1 MYKLTTIHQRL
12 VFVAVLLLI
21 STSGIL
27 KASTSN
33 PKPVELS
40 GGLIQISEISQTSV
54 NFDFSYPVHI
64 ENVSEAEGALQGYT
78 YYWQKTKDIHDPE
91 SWSTIAGA
99 TESGIRDGAVFR
111 STFYRRVVK
120 DGVGDIAYSNVVAFY
135 KLEIIAH
142 PSTAQQVVPIGG
154 TITPLTV
161 AHSDIEG
168 TPRYQWYVNSK
179 DSNTD
184 GMPISGANSPMYTPD
199 NSSANW
205 GYYYVVVTDQ
215 SGKSVTSNVSGEIFV
230 GDAINSISQIN
241 SNNLP
246 QYATLSWYTL
256 LTGDNF
262 DASND
267 TQAQVESLD
276 LVGNASNPMLQTQR
290 DRVWFEGSDTP
301 EFVYYF
307 RARHGTV
314 PTNSSF
320 YLGIDVNGDKIAD
333 LFVEAKTK
341 NNDVKVSLHLPD
353 TGDGTSPC
361 TTSWL
366 KEDTEPQ
373 DGESFITTYNV
384 QSDDFTTE
392 LNLDGPE
399 DRKIDGWVEFAI
411 SETTLVEFVNQ
422 NIEGLNITGE
432 SVITLYVFTS
442 TSENPNGDIGG
453 IVGDVDCS
461 NPTTWEDLGVT
472 VTSSVNELIELIR
485 PTINDGTYPTTE
497 INLTGTWGGSQGGT
511 DSLIV
516 ELNGETYTVT
526 DTQLTININQ
536 WLLEIDSTMV
546 EAGNSYTVT
555 ATAVR
560 GTETKTATATI
571 TVLDDNAD
579 LASLEVTDTNLT
591 FTDPSILTYQALV
604 GADQDQVV
612 LTAVASSSVASITIN
627 GETYTSGSSLTLN
640 LNSGINTY
648 SVEVIAENQINTR
661 TYTVVVLRAS
671 LPLVSEIDP
680 STDEDGDQGS
690 FEVVLPSQPTADVTI
705 SLSLSDDTE
714 ATLSA
719 SVLTF
724 TTANWN
730 VSQTVTLTG
739 IDDPLSEGE
748 SVRDG
753 AQTYQIT
760 GVVSS
765 VDELYNGGQMPT
777 VTMSNQDTDPPGIY
791 IDLNES
797 ETSESGGSISLQI
810 RILSTLL
817 TDNVELSLPL
827 EISDGT
833 EGSFSPTEV
842 VTSTTI
848 ILSNAQLSTTVLI
861 YGVDDS
867 IDDGTITYTLTSG
880 DPQAPGDSGYDNLTA
895 EDVAD
900 FVLSNLDDDPT
911 LTTLS
916 FFQDYTVYI
925 DQNDFTIDAP
935 LTNNSEGTF
944 SYTISPTSIGTI
956 DSNTRIISVLAVG
969 TAIITASQ
977 ASSTNYT
984 AASITA
990 TLTVLPLE
998 NTLYWA
1004 EDQTVAYGSDSFI
1017 IPIGQSSST
1026 GSYSYNSADETIAT
1040 IDANTGAITPLNA
1053 GTVALTVVQSADDTY
1068 EESTD
1073 TIFLTVTPIEAS
1085 ITTQDLTVDYL
1096 GNPLDLME
1104 AILSTTSSGVINFGS
1119 SNSELLSI
1127 DGSTATILGAGTVV
1141 VTVVQDASLN
1151 YSSTTATFTVRIN
1164 KIAPQLAPPND
1175 LELVYGSNDISA
1187 IVQSTSV
1194 GVLSISLSD
1203 ASIALISTYPFAENE
1218 AQLQISPLEVG
1229 VSTVTI
1235 NQAETA
1241 NYLAAST
1248 SFIIKVIKAIPDLIF
1263 EDIEVTF
1270 NDPNINISATTLST
1284 GSISFS
1290 SADSTIASII
1300 GTSLSINGAGTVV
1313 LTAQLEEDPH
1323 YLAATV
1329 TATLT
1334 VLKDDPILEL
1344 ADIAVSFEDPDFNL
1358 NATSNSNG
1366 AISYQ
1371 IEDNNIATVSGS
1383 LVSIVGSGFTTI
1395 IVSQEESVN
1404 YNALEISATL
1414 SVGAISPEIV
1424 FEDHF
1429 ATYGTASIPLSYSS
1443 TSLGAISFSV
1453 EDPAVAT
1460 LSGTDLVIVG
1470 AGTTTLVL
1478 TQEQDQNYFGSEVT
1492 ATLYVSKAE
1501 PVITTT
1507 DIEVTYGDSSFELDQ
1522 NFISSSSN
1530 GSISY
1535 NVLDP
1540 SIVSIEGTTVSI
1552 VGAGTTVVEVLQEE
1566 TSNYSSATASF
1577 TIVVQKAT
1585 PQIVFDDVELIYG
1598 AADLELTY
1606 SSTSTGA
1613 VTFESQNTAIAQIQQ
1628 SNLSVI
1634 GTGSLIIKLTQE
1646 ATSNYMAAT
1655 ASMTLVV
1662 RKKPLS
1668 ISGIKALDKVYDGNT
1683 TATLDLTGLLLNGL
1697 VFDDDVS
1704 IVVIGEFENST
1715 VGVDKKVNLN
1725 TTYSGIDLDNYMIS
1739 DQLTSSASITPKPI
1753 EINGLSGI
1761 DKIYD
1766 GTNQIV
1772 QETAY
1777 ELIGS
1782 FVNGDDVFVV
1792 GTPLYD
1798 SAQAGNRSI
1807 VRGSL
1812 DLSGSRAL
1820 NYSLSWSDG
1829 SGVISKKLLN
1839 ITALDDSKFVT
1850 EADPV
1855 GYNGVSY
1862 SGFVAGESEI
1872 DLNGSLIITRT
1883 NFEVDTPGLYQSV
1896 LKPSGFS
1903 STNYSINYLP
1913 GDFTIVPADAL
1924 VIDVDSQSIIY
1935 SQTPSYTMQGSY
1947 YSSQLSQVV
1956 TLDPP
1961 SFDQQ
1966 TGFYTLN
1973 DGIGGSVQFKLGLNS
1988 NSASVNSTSGNINVG
2003 SYDIITTDAEINS
2016 SSFSGAIIT
2025 TGSLTVLPKSITPT
2039 LIEPSKDYDGNRTLT
2054 VDNLN
2059 LEGLVLGDDLSAT
2072 FNGLYQSS
2080 IAGININYAVSAIQ
2094 LTGVDKDNYELSAVS
2109 FNGTD
2114 GIINPLSLSI
2124 SAQDVSKI
2132 YDSQPNK
2139 NYPIIFTGF
2148 IDGEDQ
2154 FSLSGALVIS
2164 EPAQSAIDVGSYNFE
2179 ISGFNSTNYTISYSG
2194 AQLEITKADL
2204 FIDGFKAQDKIY
2216 DGTLEAQVDLSDVV
2230 YSGLIQGD
2238 EIGLST
2244 SATFDTADVGS
2255 DKLVDLIHSFNGASA
2270 SNYSIS
2276 TQSTSN
2282 ASILKKPLYV
2292 SADDKIV
2299 NYTGST
2305 FEDFTVTYQGFVAGE
2320 TSLVLSGTVVFSGSA
2335 VSALS
2340 GGEYTI
2346 EVSGLT
2352 AQNYEIIYESGTL
2365 TIVEGDI
2372 DNDGIV
2378 DSLDDDIDGDG
2389 IVNEGDSDI
2398 NGDGV
2403 MDNGPDFD
2411 QDGMNDSFDT
2421 DDDNDGLADTVEPT
2435 YNTDPYNSDTDADGV
2450 IDGTEIQDGTDPL
2463 VGCDL
2468 IWDHRTILE
2477 YQEAWLSLDCDGD
2490 GLINLV
2496 EAGLDTD
2503 GDGNLDV
2510 FDNDDD
2516 GDTLLTKDE
2525 GADPNN
2531 NGLNDDSLD
2540 FDLNGIPDYLEKNKL
2555 DPNALVARDVEVFNA
2570 ISPNGD
2576 GDNDFFIVRN
2586 IEKYPDN
2593 ELFVMNKDGD
2603 LVERINS
2610 YGKDGNYFYA
2620 LDKDGEKLPV
2630 GVYYY
2635 VLRIRQFSL
2644 ERTIKGYLYI
2654 NW

>member
-1 MYKLTTIHQRL
+1 MFKLTTINQKL
-12 VFVAVLLLI
+12 VFLVVLLAMSATGNL
-21 STSGIL
+21 L
-27 KASTSN
+27 AF
-33 PKPVELS
+33 PKENKVVELT
-40 GGLIQISEISQTSV
+40 GGRIQISGINATAV
-54 NFDFSYPVHI
+54 NFDFSYNAVI
-64 ENVSEAEGALQGYT
+64 ENVSEAQGAIQGYT
-78 YYWQKTKDIHDPE
+78 YYWEKTKDIHDDT
-91 SWSTIAGA
+91 SWTEIVGA
-99 TESGIRDGAVFR
+99 NNNGIDDGQVFH
-111 STFYRRVVK
+111 TVFYRRKVV
-120 DGVGDIAYSNVVAFY
+120 DGNGAIEYSNTVTFY
-135 KLEIIAH
+135 KLEILSH
-142 PSTAQQVVPIGG
+142 PSTTQQVVSIDGS
-154 TITPLTV
+154 ITPLTV
-161 AHSDIEG
+161 THSDIDG
-168 TPRYQWYVNSK
+168 TPTYQWYVNSK
-179 DSNTD
+179 NSNVD
-184 GMPISGANSPMYTPD
+184 GTPISGATSPTYTPD
-199 NSSANW
+199 NSTANW
-205 GYYYVVVTDQ
+205 GYYYVVISDER
-215 SGKSVTSNVSGEIFV
+215 GERITSNVSGEIFV
-230 GDAINSISQIN
+230 GDAVNSISQIDN
-241 SNNLP
+241 NNLP
-246 QYATLSWYTL
+246 LYSTLSWYTL

-262 DASND
+262 DAPND

-276 LVGNASNPMLQTQR
+276 LVGDANNPMLQTQR
-290 DRVWFEGSDTP
+290 DRILFEGSSAP

-307 RARHGTV
+307 RARHGKV
-314 PTNSSF
+314 PNNSSF

-341 NNDVKVSLHLPD
+341 NNDIEVSLHLPD

-366 KEDTEPQ
+366 KEDTEPP

-384 QSDDFTTE
+384 ESGDFTTDT
-392 LNLDGPE
+392 NLDAP
-399 DRKIDGWVEFAI
+399 DDNKIDGWVEFAI
-411 SETTLVEFVNQ
+411 SETTLIEFVNQ
-422 NIEGLNITGE
+422 NIDGLNITGE

-453 IVGDVDCS
+453 IEGDVDCS
-461 NPTTWEDLGVT
+461 NPPTWEDLGVT
-472 VTSSVNELIELIR
+472 VTSSVNELIELIT
-485 PTINDGTYPTTE
+485 PTINGGTFPTTE
-497 INLTGTWGGSQGGT
+497 INLTGTWGGDQGGSDT
-511 DSLIV
+511 LLI
-516 ELNGETYTVT
+516 ELNGQTYTES
-526 DTQLTININQ
+526 DPQMTININQ
-536 WLLEIDSTMV
+536 WLLEINSSMV

-560 GTETKTATATI
+560 GIETKTATATI

-579 LASLEVTDTNLT
+579 LASLDVTETNLSL
-591 FTDPSILTYQALV
+591 TDPSVLTYQALV
-604 GADQDQVV
+604 GADQEQVF

-627 GETYTSGSSLTLN
+627 GETYTNGSSLTLN
-640 LNSGINTY
+640 LNSGANNYYI
-648 SVEVIAENQINTR
+648 EVVAENQINTR
-661 TYTVVVLRAS
+661 TYTVVVLRGY

-690 FEVVLPSQPTADVTI
+690 FEVVLPSQPTGDVTI

-714 ATLSA
+714 AILSET
-719 SVLTF
+719 VLTF

-760 GVVSS
+760 GAVSS
-765 VDELYNGGQMPT
+765 VDELYDGGQMPT

-797 ETSESGGSISLQI
+797 ETSESGISISLTI
-810 RILSTLL
+810 RLLSTLL
-817 TDNVELSLPL
+817 TDDIELSLPL
-827 EISDGT
+827 EISNGT
-833 EGSFSPTEV
+833 EGSFSATQV

-848 ILSNAQLSTTVLI
+848 TLSNAQLSTTVLI

-867 IDDGTITYTLTSG
+867 IDDGTISYTLTSG

-916 FFQDYTVYI
+916 YFQDHTVYI
-925 DQNDFTIDAP
+925 DQDDFTIDAP
-935 LTNNSEGTF
+935 LTNNTEGTF

-956 DSNTRIISVLAVG
+956 DSSSRLIGVLAVG

-990 TLTVLPLE
+990 TLTVLPLG

-1004 EDQTVAYGSDSFI
+1004 EDQTVAYGSNSFT
-1017 IPIGQSSST
+1017 IPIGQTSST
-1026 GSYSYNSADETIAT
+1026 GSYSYSSADETIAT

-1053 GTVALTVVQSADDTY
+1053 GTVALTVVQSADETY

-1073 TIFLTVTPIEAS
+1073 TILLTVTPIEAS

-1096 GNPLDLME
+1096 GNQFDLMD
-1104 AILSTTSSGVINFGS
+1104 AILSATSSGVLNFGS

-1127 DGSTATILGAGTVV
+1127 DGSTASILGAGTVL

-1164 KIAPQLAPPND
+1164 KIAPQLVPPTD

-1187 IVQSTSV
+1187 IVQSTSD
-1194 GVLSISLSD
+1194 GVLSISLSNAAI
-1203 ASIALISTYPFAENE
+1203 ASISANPFANNE

-1229 VSTVTI
+1229 ASTVTI

-1248 SFIIKVIKAIPDLIF
+1248 SFTITVIKAIPDLSF
-1263 EDIEVTF
+1263 EDLEATF
-1270 NDPNINISATTLST
+1270 NDPNINLTASTLST

-1290 SADSTIASII
+1290 SADPSIASIV
-1300 GTSLSINGAGTVV
+1300 GSSLSINSAGIVI
-1313 LTAQLEEDPH
+1313 LTAQLEEDEH
-1323 YLAATV
+1323 YQAATL

-1344 ADIAVSFEDPDFNL
+1344 ADIAVAFEDPDFNL
-1358 NATSNSNG
+1358 NAISNSSG

-1371 IEDNNIATVSGS
+1371 IEDNSIATVSGS
-1383 LVSIVGSGFTTI
+1383 LVSIVGSGFTSI
-1395 IVSQEESVN
+1395 IVSQEESIN
-1404 YNALEISATL
+1404 YNAAQISATL

-1424 FEDHF
+1424 FDDHF
-1429 ATYGTASIPLSYSS
+1429 ATYGTASISLSYSS
-1443 TSLGAISFSV
+1443 TSFGAISFSV
-1453 EDPAVAT
+1453 EDPAVAS

-1470 AGTTTLVL
+1470 AGSTALVL

-1492 ATLYVSKAE
+1492 ATLYVSKAS

-1507 DIEVTYGDSSFELDQ
+1507 DIEVTYGDSSFELDE
-1522 NFISSSSN
+1522 NYISSSSN
-1530 GSISY
+1530 GSINY
-1535 NVLDP
+1535 NALDP
-1540 SIVSIEGTTVSI
+1540 SVVSIEGTTVSN
-1552 VGAGTTVVEVLQEE
+1552 VGAGTTIVEVQQEE

-1585 PQIVFDDVELIYG
+1585 PLIVFEDVELTYG
-1598 AADLELTY
+1598 AADLELSY

-1628 SNLSVI
+1628 SNLSLV
-1634 GTGSLIIKLTQE
+1634 GTGSLIVDLTQE
-1646 ATSNYMAAT
+1646 ATANYIAAS

-1662 RKKPLS
+1662 NKKSLE
-1668 ISGIKALDKVYDGNT
+1668 ISGIKALDKVYDGST
-1683 TATLDLTGLLLNGL
+1683 AATLDLTGLVLNGL
-1697 VFDDDVS
+1697 VSGDDVT
-1704 IVVIGEFENST
+1704 IVVDAEFENSN
-1715 VGVDKKVNLN
+1715 VGVDKKVNLS
-1725 TTYSGIDLDNYMIS
+1725 TTYSGVDLENYIIS
-1739 DQLTSSASITPKPI
+1739 DQLISSASISPKPI
-1753 EINGLSGI
+1753 EINGASGI
-1761 DKIYD
+1761 DKTYD
-1766 GTNQIV
+1766 GTNQIM
-1772 QETAY
+1772 QGTAY

-1798 SAQAGNRSI
+1798 SAQAGNRLI
-1807 VRGSL
+1807 IRGSV
-1812 DLSGSRAL
+1812 DLSGARAL

-1829 SGVISKKLLN
+1829 SGVISPKQLS

-1850 EADPV
+1850 ETDPV

-1872 DLNGSLIITRT
+1872 DLNGSLIITRS
-1883 NFEVDTPGLYQSV
+1883 NIEVDTPGLYQSV
-1896 LKPSGFS
+1896 LNASGFS

-1935 SQTPSYTMQGSY
+1935 SQTPSYTLQGSY
-1947 YSSQLSQVV
+1947 FSSQLSQAV

-1973 DGIGGSVQFKLGLNS
+1973 DGIGGSVQFKLGLKS
-1988 NSASVNSTSGNINVG
+1988 NSTSVNSTSGNINVG
-2003 SYDIITTDAEINS
+2003 SYDIETTDAEVNS

-2025 TGSLTVLPKSITPT
+2025 TGSLTVLPKSITASLVEPT
-2039 LIEPSKDYDGNRTLT
+2039 KDYDGNRTLT
-2054 VDNLN
+2054 VDKLN
-2059 LEGLVLGDDLSAT
+2059 LEGLIEGDDLSST
-2072 FNGLYQSS
+2072 FDGLYQSS
-2080 IAGININYAVSAIQ
+2080 NAGTNINYAISAIQ
-2094 LTGVDKDNYELSAVS
+2094 LIGVDKANYELSAVS

-2132 YDSQPNK
+2132 YDGQPNE
-2139 NYPIIFTGF
+2139 NYPLTFTGF
-2148 IDGEDQ
+2148 IAGEDR
-2154 FSLSGALVIS
+2154 FNLSGALVIN
-2164 EPAQSAIDVGSYNFE
+2164 EPAQSAIDVGAYDFE

-2204 FIDGFKAQDKIY
+2204 YIDGFKAQDKVY
-2216 DGTLEAQVDLSDVV
+2216 DGTLDAQADLSDVV
-2230 YSGLIQGD
+2230 YSNLIQGD

-2244 SATFDTADVGS
+2244 SAAFDTVDVGS
-2255 DKLVDLIHSFNGASA
+2255 DKPVTLTHSFNGQSTA
-2270 SNYSIS
+2270 NYSIN
-2276 TQSTSN
+2276 TQSTTT

-2292 SADDKIV
+2292 FADDKTV
-2299 NYTGST
+2299 NYTGSP
-2305 FEDFTVTYQGFVAGE
+2305 FEDFTVTYQGFVVGE
-2320 TSLVLSGTVVFSGSA
+2320 TSLVLSGTIVFSGSA
-2335 VSALS
+2335 VSAIS
-2340 GGEYTI
+2340 GGTYTI
-2346 EVSGLT
+2346 EVSGLE

-2389 IVNEGDSDI
+2389 IINEGDSDI

-2421 DDDNDGLADTVEPT
+2421 DDDNDGIADTEEPT

-2450 IDGTEIQDGTDPL
+2450 IDGTELVDNTDPL

-2468 IWDHRTILE
+2468 IWEHRTILE

-2496 EAGLDTD
+2496 EIDLDTD
-2503 GDGNLDV
+2503 GDGTLDI
-2510 FDNDDD
+2510 FDIDDD

-2531 NGLNDDSLD
+2531 NGLNDDSTD

-2555 DPNALVARDVEVFNA
+2555 DPNAIVARDVEVFNA

-2576 GDNDFFIVRN
+2576 GDNDYFVVRN

-2603 LVERINS
+2603 LVERIDS
-2610 YGKDGNYFYA
+2610 YGKDGAYFYA
-2620 LDKDGEKLPV
+2620 LDTNGEALPV

-2635 VLRIRQFSL
+2635 VLRIRQFNL
-2644 ERTIKGYLYI
+2644 ERIIKGYLYI